1 MTYFLMFQ
9 LGFMVIGWLY
19 SLWRILLALVVMLLY
34 SVAALDRSL
43 LHTAQASALML
54 RKPCAHLHAVCPPA
68 EDHQSTYVHGKL
80 RMQPTVSLHLKQ
92 PLLTGAATYSSG
104 CGLQG
109 PL

>member
-1 MTYFLMFQ
+1 MSSRLPWMLAARFCAGTWMTYFLMFQ

-68 EDHQSTYVHGKL
+68 EDHQSPYIHGKL
-80 RMQPTVSLHLKQ
+80 RMQPTVSH
-92 PLLTGAATYSSG
+92 
-104 CGLQG
+104 CI
-109 PL
+109 